1 MSGCQDDGE
10 GAAGVVRRLVK
21 SKSGLKIVCQHDRE
35 AAPWEMAE
43 PAWIPDNQADNC
55 IACKAKFDF
64 IKRRHHCRRCG
75 QIFCGK
81 CTSNK
86 VQFHR
91 MGFVDP
97 VRLCKPCSDVT
108 KKEEEFFNNDLKLL
122 LTGVPMRVSKTLE
135 PAIPAFGT
143 GGSALPS
150 FGGILYNVKL
160 SIDQKF
166 LIFHPHESNASTPT
180 TPPEQTAKEITEGAK
195 NTPTGQGTEEGTVVS
210 EILVPIDLNKIT
222 EIETHDS
229 EKIGPG
235 GVTLQIKAV
244 GNDGSDPLQHQFY
257 FLKLD
262 APPEP
267 SRKPSMQWNGALVKG
282 LRMVLESRYQSDLE
296 DD

>member
-1 MSGCQDDGE
+1 MSGQDEDNG
-10 GAAGVVRRLVK
+10 GVVRRLVK

-35 AAPWEMAE
+35 TAPWDMAE
-43 PAWIPDNQADNC
+43 PAWVPDNQADNC

-81 CTSNK
+81 CSSNK

-122 LTGVPMRVSKTLE
+122 LTGAPMKVSKTQQ
-135 PAIPAFGT
+135 PTTPPI
-143 GGSALPS
+143 GGGGDVVPSSAGL
-150 FGGILYNVKL
+150 LYHVKL
-160 SIDQKF
+160 SSDQKF
-166 LIFHPHESNASTPT
+166 LMFHPHESTATTPT
-180 TPPEQTAKEITEGAK
+180 TPTDQLEPPLNGEQSNGASAS
-195 NTPTGQGTEEGTVVS
+195 PTLS
-210 EILVPIDLNKIT
+210 EDGIFGPIDLNKIA

-229 EKIGPG
+229 DKIGPG
-235 GVTLQIKAV
+235 GLTLQIR
-244 GNDGSDPLQHQFY
+244 GGGGTDPLQHQFY

-282 LRMVLESRYQSDLE
+282 LRMVLESRYQSELE